1 VNAARK
7 VRYVTLIF
15 IIANLALG
23 AWFFLR
29 GGSDSGKVD
38 ADLRSP
44 RMAIEALGGGTIF
57 FNEIARPFLIER
69 KGGELSEEERNPR
82 SQRSKAYAAALSDP
96 DLWRKIDR
104 RYHFDA
110 VLLSG
115 DPAAYRPLLRHLI
128 ASTDWRLTYLD
139 HSSYVFRRAPAE
151 VWRIAM
157 LDTVR
162 ARFEKASAAQQGDF
176 LSQVAGK
183 LSAID
188 QLTAAKRC
196 LDEALKIDPRAPDAW
211 TQLAAYH
218 AHFSQWPDALTKA
231 DKALEIDPNFI
242 PAMASKAQI
251 LVAMRR
257 TDDAFAV
264 AERIYRAAPK
274 DPAMLFLVA
283 KVAHAAHAYWR
294 EVEALHRLIALAEK
308 NGQPVS
314 GYRIY
319 LAQAYAAQGEAT
331 PAVEHFEKALEDSSL
346 SEEQRAFVRESI
358 EQIKSRVSM

>member
-1 VNAARK
+1 VDATRK
-7 VRYVTLIF
+7 VRYATLAF
-15 IIANLALG
+15 VIANLALG

-29 GGSDSGKVD
+29 GGSGNVE
-38 ADLRSP
+38 AELRSP
-44 RMAIEALGGGTIF
+44 RMAIETLAGRTIF
-57 FNEIARPFLIER
+57 FNEIARPFLVER
-69 KGGELSEEERNPR
+69 KGGALAEEERNPR
-82 SQRSKAYAAALSDP
+82 SQRSKAYAAAISDP
-96 DLWRKIDR
+96 DLWRKLDR

-128 ASTDWRLTYLD
+128 ASADWRLTYLD
-139 HSSYVFRRAPAE
+139 HSSYVFHRAPAE
-151 VWRIAM
+151 AWRIVN
-157 LDTVR
+157 LDSVR
-162 ARFEKASAAQQGDF
+162 AGFEKGSPAQQADF

-218 AHFSQWPDALTKA
+218 AHFSQWPDALTKV
-231 DKALEIDPNFI
+231 DKALEIDPDFI
-242 PAMASKAQI
+242 PALASKAQI

-257 TDDAFAV
+257 MDDAFGV
-264 AERIYRAAPK
+264 AERIYTAAPK

-294 EVEALHRLIALAEK
+294 EVEALQRLIALAEK
-308 NGQPVS
+308 SGQPVS

-319 LAQAYAAQGEAT
+319 LAQAYAAQGEAK
-331 PAVEHFEKALEDSSL
+331 PAVKQFEKALEDSSL
-346 SEEQRAFVRESI
+346 SEEQRAFVKESV